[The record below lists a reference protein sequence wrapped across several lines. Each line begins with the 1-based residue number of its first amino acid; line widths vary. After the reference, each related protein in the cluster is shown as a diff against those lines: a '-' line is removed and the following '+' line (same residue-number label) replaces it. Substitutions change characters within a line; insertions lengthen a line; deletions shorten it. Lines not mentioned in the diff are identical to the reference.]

1 MKRKLLAIWHIL
13 ISDTFLCFTY
23 KSTSNPHSEYM
34 TADHFYTDESPVID
48 KHFFRFSDSIYQ
60 NRRGIAN
67 TMPC

>member
-13 ISDTFLCFTY
+13 ISDKFICFSY
-23 KSTSNPHSEYM
+23 RSTSDMYADVM
-34 TADHFYTDESPVID
+34 TADHFYTDESQELD
-48 KHFFRFSDSIYQ
+48 KYFFQCSDPIYK